1 MMIRSASIKGIRQLC
16 EESVK
21 LITNENKESK
31 YLFLCSIHL
40 QHYLS
45 IDLVQYYAHDS
56 SCYSIQFG
64 YYSKTNLAT
73 IKRYDL
79 YIQIFGISN
88 TTISSYMYQEDPL
101 LYCDLYFFIDMNEA
115 DSDLFNCFTH
125 LQLHRRARGLR
136 RLQKII
142 KLYVNEDLE
151 IEDTEERIK
160 ESIQNEEKE
169 IEEEE
174 DVEMND
180 SDSDSD
186 SENEEMD
193 EDNMTDL
200 MKEAFEVVDDEKD
213 LDPVEEEEDEEDE
226 KKKEEEKEKMKKEGR
241 IVLNPKKKKKRH
253 TEENEDKED
262 WSRYYIDNNTIQLL
276 NNARIDR
283 TKPLFNDE
291 TISTI
296 LVPLLLHFIEDSNKQ
311 AGILRMDIL
320 GNDLDQEIITE
331 GINTLGYIFRLMNW
345 SQAYRLVNRFMHKV
359 YRE

>member
-1 MMIRSASIKGIRQLC
+1 
-16 EESVK
+16 
-21 LITNENKESK
+21 
-31 YLFLCSIHL
+31 
-40 QHYLS
+40 
-45 IDLVQYYAHDS
+45 
-56 SCYSIQFG
+56 
-64 YYSKTNLAT
+64 
-73 IKRYDL
+73 
-79 YIQIFGISN
+79 
-88 TTISSYMYQEDPL
+88 
-101 LYCDLYFFIDMNEA
+101 MNEA

-169 IEEEE
+169 IEEEEEE